1 MNPSPMHHL
10 VQSSLTPM
18 HQKGYKGVQHIER
31 KAIRMND
38 FMKGRNGADE
48 LTIVLG
54 FIGIIF
60 AMARIQWL
68 SWIAIAV
75 IALGVLRGLSKN
87 IDARRKENDAFV
99 AATANVPCL
108 GKFVASLG
116 GGTAAASASRA
127 AGTSK
132 EDFERAKRTA
142 KKMWKGRKTT
152 AYLKCPN
159 CGQMLSVPKGK
170 GKIRVTC
177 PKCHAKMETRS

>member
-1 MNPSPMHHL
+1 
-10 VQSSLTPM
+10 
-18 HQKGYKGVQHIER
+18 
-31 KAIRMND
+31 MND

-48 LTIVLG
+48 LTVVLG
-54 FIGIIF
+54 FAGIII
-60 AMARIQWL
+60 AMIGSMARIQWL
-68 SWIAIAV
+68 GWIVYQLGGLFCGETSFGLGTVAAV
-75 IALGVLRGLSKN
+75 IVLGVLRGLSKN

-116 GGTAAASASRA
+116 GGTAAASTSRA
-127 AGTSK
+127 VGTSK

-159 CGQMLSVPKGK
+159 CGQMLRVPRGK
-170 GKIRVTC
+170 GRITVTC
-177 PKCHAKMETRS
+177 RGCGASFQEKS

>member
-1 MNPSPMHHL
+1 
-10 VQSSLTPM
+10 
-18 HQKGYKGVQHIER
+18 
-31 KAIRMND
+31 MND

-48 LTIVLG
+48 LTIVMG
-54 FIGIIF
+54 FVGIVIAMIGSI
-60 AMARIQWL
+60 AHIQWL

-75 IALGVLRGLSKN
+75 IVIGVLRGLSKN
-87 IDARRKENDAFV
+87 IDARRKENAAFV
-99 AATANVPCL
+99 AATANVPGL

-116 GGTAAASASRA
+116 SGAAAAN
-127 AGTSK
+127 
-132 EDFERAKRTA
+132 FERAKRTA

>member
-1 MNPSPMHHL
+1 MDN
-10 VQSSLTPM
+10 
-18 HQKGYKGVQHIER
+18 
-31 KAIRMND
+31 

-54 FIGIIF
+54 FTGIIF
-60 AMARIQWL
+60 AMVGSTARIQWL

-75 IALGVLRGLSKN
+75 IILGVLRGLSKN

-116 GGTAAASASRA
+116 GGTAAANASRA

-159 CGQMLSVPKGK
+159 CGQMLRVPRGK
-170 GKIRVTC
+170 GKITVTC
-177 PKCHAKMETRS
+177 RGCGASFQENS

>member
-1 MNPSPMHHL
+1 
-10 VQSSLTPM
+10 
-18 HQKGYKGVQHIER
+18 
-31 KAIRMND
+31 MND

-48 LTIVLG
+48 LTIVMG
-54 FIGIIF
+54 FAGIVIAMIGSI
-60 AMARIQWL
+60 ARIQWL

-75 IALGVLRGLSKN
+75 IVIGVLRGLSKN
-87 IDARRKENDAFV
+87 IDARHKENEAFV
-99 AATANVPCL
+99 AADVANVPCL

-116 GGTAAASASRA
+116 GGTAAASTSRA

-177 PKCHAKMETRS
+177 PSRHAKMETRS

>member
-1 MNPSPMHHL
+1 
-10 VQSSLTPM
+10 
-18 HQKGYKGVQHIER
+18 
-31 KAIRMND
+31 MND

-54 FIGIIF
+54 FFGIVLAMIGSLAHF
-60 AMARIQWL
+60 QWL

-75 IALGVLRGLSKN
+75 IVIGVLRGLSKN
-87 IDARRKENDAFV
+87 VDARRKENDAFV
-99 AATANVPCL
+99 AATANVPGL
-108 GKFVASLG
+108 GKFVASLSG
-116 GGTAAASASRA
+116 GAATANTSRA
-127 AGTSK
+127 SSTSK

-177 PKCHAKMETRS
+177 PKCHAKIETRS

>member
-1 MNPSPMHHL
+1 MDN
-10 VQSSLTPM
+10 
-18 HQKGYKGVQHIER
+18 
-31 KAIRMND
+31 

-54 FIGIIF
+54 FFGIIL
-60 AMARIQWL
+60 AMVGSLAHFQWL

-75 IALGVLRGLSKN
+75 IVIGVLRGLSKN
-87 IDARRKENDAFV
+87 VDARHKENDAFV
-99 AATANVPCL
+99 AATANVPGL

-116 GGTAAASASRA
+116 GGAATANTSRA
-127 AGTSK
+127 TSTSK
-132 EDFERAKRTA
+132 EDLERAKRTA

>member
-1 MNPSPMHHL
+1 
-10 VQSSLTPM
+10 
-18 HQKGYKGVQHIER
+18 
-31 KAIRMND
+31 MND

-48 LTIVLG
+48 LTIVMG
-54 FIGIIF
+54 FAGIII
-60 AMARIQWL
+60 AMIGSMARIQWL

-75 IALGVLRGLSKN
+75 IVIGVLRGLSKN
-87 IDARRKENDAFV
+87 IDARRKENEAFV
-99 AATANVPCL
+99 AGSAKVPGL

-116 GGTAAASASRA
+116 GGTAAAS
-127 AGTSK
+127 TSK

>member
-1 MNPSPMHHL
+1 
-10 VQSSLTPM
+10 
-18 HQKGYKGVQHIER
+18 
-31 KAIRMND
+31 MND

-48 LTIVLG
+48 LTIVMG
-54 FIGIIF
+54 FAGIII
-60 AMARIQWL
+60 AVIGSMARIQWL

-75 IALGVLRGLSKN
+75 IVISVLRGLSKN

-99 AATANVPCL
+99 AGSAKVPGL

-116 GGTAAASASRA
+116 GGAAAAS
-127 AGTSK
+127 TSK

>member
-1 MNPSPMHHL
+1 
-10 VQSSLTPM
+10 
-18 HQKGYKGVQHIER
+18 
-31 KAIRMND
+31 MND

-48 LTIVLG
+48 LTIVMG
-54 FIGIIF
+54 FAGIVIAMIGS
-60 AMARIQWL
+60 MARIQWL

-75 IALGVLRGLSKN
+75 IVLGVLRGLSKN

-99 AATANVPCL
+99 AATANVPGL
-108 GKFVASLG
+108 GN
-116 GGTAAASASRA
+116 GTAAANASRA

>member
-1 MNPSPMHHL
+1 
-10 VQSSLTPM
+10 
-18 HQKGYKGVQHIER
+18 
-31 KAIRMND
+31 MND

-48 LTIVLG
+48 LTIVMG
-54 FIGIIF
+54 FAGIII
-60 AMARIQWL
+60 AMIGSMARIQWL

-75 IALGVLRGLSKN
+75 IVIGVLRGLSKN
-87 IDARRKENDAFV
+87 IDARRKENEAFV
-99 AATANVPCL
+99 AATANVPGL
-108 GKFVASLG
+108 ASLG
-116 GGTAAASASRA
+116 GGAAAASTSRA

>member
-1 MNPSPMHHL
+1 
-10 VQSSLTPM
+10 
-18 HQKGYKGVQHIER
+18 
-31 KAIRMND
+31 MND

-48 LTIVLG
+48 LTIVMG
-54 FIGIIF
+54 FAGIVIAMIGS
-60 AMARIQWL
+60 MARVQWL
-68 SWIAIAV
+68 SWVAIAV
-75 IALGVLRGLSKN
+75 IVIVVLRGLSKN
-87 IDARRKENDAFV
+87 IDARRKENEAFV
-99 AATANVPCL
+99 AGSAKVPGL

-116 GGTAAASASRA
+116 GGAAAAGTSRA

>member
-1 MNPSPMHHL
+1 MDN
-10 VQSSLTPM
+10 
-18 HQKGYKGVQHIER
+18 
-31 KAIRMND
+31 

-54 FIGIIF
+54 FFGIIL
-60 AMARIQWL
+60 AMVGSLAHFQWL

-75 IALGVLRGLSKN
+75 IVIGVLRGLSKN
-87 IDARRKENDAFV
+87 VDARRKENEAFV
-99 AATANVPCL
+99 AATANVPGL

-116 GGTAAASASRA
+116 GGAATANTSHAT
-127 AGTSK
+127 GTSK
-132 EDFERAKRTA
+132 EDLERAKRTA

>member
-1 MNPSPMHHL
+1 
-10 VQSSLTPM
+10 
-18 HQKGYKGVQHIER
+18 
-31 KAIRMND
+31 MND

-48 LTIVLG
+48 LTVVMGFAGIVIAM
-54 FIGIIF
+54 IGSI
-60 AMARIQWL
+60 ARIQWL

-75 IALGVLRGLSKN
+75 IVLGVLRGLSKN

-116 GGTAAASASRA
+116 GGTAATNASRA
-127 AGTSK
+127 SGTSK

-152 AYLKCPN
+152 AYLKCLTAARCSPSPRARARSASPAPSAMPRWRRAHSARTRN
-159 CGQMLSVPKGK
+159 KL
-170 GKIRVTC
+170 IRFVC
-177 PKCHAKMETRS
+177 PKS

>member
-1 MNPSPMHHL
+1 
-10 VQSSLTPM
+10 
-18 HQKGYKGVQHIER
+18 
-31 KAIRMND
+31 MND

-48 LTIVLG
+48 LTIVMG
-54 FIGIIF
+54 FAGIVIAMIGSI
-60 AMARIQWL
+60 ARIQWL

-75 IALGVLRGLSKN
+75 IVIGVLRGLSKN

-99 AATANVPCL
+99 A
-108 GKFVASLG
+108 SLG
-116 GGTAAASASRA
+116 GGAAAASTSRA

>member
-1 MNPSPMHHL
+1 
-10 VQSSLTPM
+10 
-18 HQKGYKGVQHIER
+18 
-31 KAIRMND
+31 MND

-48 LTIVLG
+48 LTIVMG
-54 FIGIIF
+54 FAGIVIAMIGSI
-60 AMARIQWL
+60 ARIQWL

-75 IALGVLRGLSKN
+75 IVISVLRGLSKN

-99 AATANVPCL
+99 AGSAKVPGL

-116 GGTAAASASRA
+116 GG

>member
-1 MNPSPMHHL
+1 
-10 VQSSLTPM
+10 
-18 HQKGYKGVQHIER
+18 
-31 KAIRMND
+31 MND

-60 AMARIQWL
+60 AMVGSSARHQWL
-68 SWIAIAV
+68 IWIAIAV
-75 IALGVLRGLSKN
+75 IVLGVLRGLSKN
-87 IDARRKENDAFV
+87 IGARRKENDAFV

-108 GKFVASLG
+108 GKFVAILGGAKVSDKIGVINNLLEKADTIILG
-116 GGTAAASASRA
+116 GGTAAANASRA
-127 AGTSK
+127 SGTSK

>member
-1 MNPSPMHHL
+1 
-10 VQSSLTPM
+10 
-18 HQKGYKGVQHIER
+18 
-31 KAIRMND
+31 MND

-48 LTIVLG
+48 LTIVMG
-54 FIGIIF
+54 FSGIVIAMIGS
-60 AMARIQWL
+60 MARIQWL

-75 IALGVLRGLSKN
+75 IVIGVLRGLSKN
-87 IDARRKENDAFV
+87 IDARRKENAAFV
-99 AATANVPCL
+99 AAAN
-108 GKFVASLG
+108 
-116 GGTAAASASRA
+116 ASRA

>member
-1 MNPSPMHHL
+1 
-10 VQSSLTPM
+10 
-18 HQKGYKGVQHIER
+18 
-31 KAIRMND
+31 MND

-48 LTIVLG
+48 LTIVMG
-54 FIGIIF
+54 FAGIVIAMIGSI
-60 AMARIQWL
+60 AHIQWL

-75 IALGVLRGLSKN
+75 IVIGVLRGLSKN
-87 IDARRKENDAFV
+87 IDARRKENAAFV
-99 AATANVPCL
+99 AATANVPGL

-116 GGTAAASASRA
+116 GGAAAASTSRA

-159 CGQMLSVPKGK
+159 CGQMLRVPRGK
-170 GKIRVTC
+170 GKITVTC
-177 PKCHAKMETRS
+177 RGCGASFQENS

>member
-1 MNPSPMHHL
+1 
-10 VQSSLTPM
+10 
-18 HQKGYKGVQHIER
+18 
-31 KAIRMND
+31 MND

-48 LTIVLG
+48 LTIVMG
-54 FIGIIF
+54 FAGIVIAMIGSI
-60 AMARIQWL
+60 ARIQWL

-75 IALGVLRGLSKN
+75 IVIGVLRGLSKN
-87 IDARRKENDAFV
+87 IDARRKENEAFV
-99 AATANVPCL
+99 ATTANVP
-108 GKFVASLG
+108 GLG
-116 GGTAAASASRA
+116 GGAAAANASRA